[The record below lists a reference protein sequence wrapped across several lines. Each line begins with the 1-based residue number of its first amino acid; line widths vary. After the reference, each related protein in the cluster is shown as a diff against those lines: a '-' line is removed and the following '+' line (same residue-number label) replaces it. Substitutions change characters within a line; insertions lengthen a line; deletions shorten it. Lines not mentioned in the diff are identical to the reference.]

1 MRKSILSRLCCA
13 VLCCALMIGVMPA
26 AFAAGTESSGK
37 EIIGEWIWAST
48 VADAGED
55 GAEKLI
61 GRCAEMGVTDLYLLV
76 KGTGGT
82 LGYLKTQYPDNRS
95 RTDRD
100 VLQEVIDAAHPR
112 GIRIHAWLCNMEDA
126 LYKTAH
132 PDSGMWHYVRERDNN
147 RINPYDE
154 DYQAYMSSIVTEL
167 LTNYDIDG
175 IHFDY
180 IRYNH
185 ACNGWSETDKQNLA
199 AMGADVEHLQQM
211 IEAEFYNGE
220 GETIFDAYNSGDS
233 DALLLGQY
241 RRDNVVNYAKV
252 IIAAARAVKP
262 KIIISAALQPDG
274 ALDPAFGNIHYG
286 QSYED
291 AVELYDYICPMAY
304 SGDFG
309 KDAAWVSS
317 VAEAAIKEGNKVVV
331 GLQAYYP
338 ATSKNLMDEVNVVK
352 SLRESA
358 EYGEQTLGYVLFRTT
373 QFGYAKVSYDTG
385 KNEMTVKVINPGNA
399 YEWVQIELQDG
410 LTATS
415 GEVVEG
421 FADDTTVEIVE
432 EGSIIKFSGTDMLAA
447 DSECTLRLKYE
458 GTLNPDEA
466 PALVRIYI
474 TNESR
479 ALNVYEDVTKPVD
492 PTPVD
497 PTPIIRP
504 EHWSGASVAHPVVN
518 PFRDVSKGSW
528 YYDDV
533 MYAFENGL
541 MNGVSAT
548 RFAPEKALTRA
559 ELVTVLY
566 RMADSPAVSA
576 DAARVFS
583 DVSAGAWYAEAVGWG
598 YETGIV
604 KGYSNGTFAPDAEVT
619 REEMITFLYR
629 YYQMQGED
637 VSASAA
643 LNFSDA
649 GNVNTFALDAMRW
662 AVAEGILTGSAGR
675 LLPKGQTTRAQMAAV
690 LSRL

>member
-1 MRKSILSRLCCA
+1 
-13 VLCCALMIGVMPA
+13 
-26 AFAAGTESSGK
+26 
-37 EIIGEWIWAST
+37 
-48 VADAGED
+48 
-55 GAEKLI
+55 
-61 GRCAEMGVTDLYLLV
+61 
-76 KGTGGT
+76 
-82 LGYLKTQYPDNRS
+82 
-95 RTDRD
+95 
-100 VLQEVIDAAHPR
+100 
-112 GIRIHAWLCNMEDA
+112 
-126 LYKTAH
+126 
-132 PDSGMWHYVRERDNN
+132 
-147 RINPYDE
+147 
-154 DYQAYMSSIVTEL
+154 
-167 LTNYDIDG
+167 
-175 IHFDY
+175 
-180 IRYNH
+180 
-185 ACNGWSETDKQNLA
+185 
-199 AMGADVEHLQQM
+199 
-211 IEAEFYNGE
+211 
-220 GETIFDAYNSGDS
+220 
-233 DALLLGQY
+233 
-241 RRDNVVNYAKV
+241 
-252 IIAAARAVKP
+252 
-262 KIIISAALQPDG
+262 
-274 ALDPAFGNIHYG
+274 
-286 QSYED
+286 
-291 AVELYDYICPMAY
+291 
-304 SGDFG
+304 
-309 KDAAWVSS
+309 
-317 VAEAAIKEGNKVVV
+317 
-331 GLQAYYP
+331 
-338 ATSKNLMDEVNVVK
+338 MDEVNVVK

-358 EYGEQTLGYVLFRTT
+358 EYGEQTLGYALFRTT

-447 DSECTLRLKYE
+447 DSEGTLRLKYE

-492 PTPVD
+492 PTPVV

-541 MNGVSAT
+541 MNGVSTT

-583 DVSAGAWYAEAVGWG
+583 DVSAGAWYAGAVGWG